1 VRRAWKCM
9 RCPEDSAFIGQR
21 FRVETHILR
30 EHLTPEFDS
39 PFSCL
44 LCKFACLKYKELE
57 RHINHYQP
65 HQILRREAIKEGL
78 YTSDSAYFITN
89 PSPIHFTDSDCCI
102 LSRDDSTKQYQKI
115 PTLPL
120 PLSTNL
126 NFDKTEKFISELTA
140 YCPTFG
146 PLSPIANDNQF
157 DVEAVLDSL
166 QDQEADVCVVP
177 NQLVL
182 GNTTISTQNVS
193 DESNIKVTNAT
204 CIDFLATPPCSPV
217 IGTPDLPS
225 PIRQIILNDRESEPT
240 DSLDILPQILGTHSN
255 IDNSQDR
262 SLETEESL

>member
-1 VRRAWKCM
+1 M
-9 RCPEDSAFIGQR
+9 RCPEDSAFIGQK

-30 EHLTPEFDS
+30 EHLTHEFDS

-89 PSPIHFTDSDCCI
+89 PSPFHFTDSDCCI
-102 LSRDDSTKQYQKI
+102 LSRDESTKQCQKI

-120 PLSTNL
+120 PLSTDLNL
-126 NFDKTEKFISELTA
+126 NKAEKFISQLTA

-157 DVEAVLDSL
+157 DVEAVLYSL

-177 NQLVL
+177 IQLVL
-182 GNTTISTQNVS
+182 GNASF
-193 DESNIKVTNAT
+193 D
-204 CIDFLATPPCSPV
+204 
-217 IGTPDLPS
+217 
-225 PIRQIILNDRESEPT
+225 
-240 DSLDILPQILGTHSN
+240 
-255 IDNSQDR
+255 
-262 SLETEESL
+262 TECL